1 MTEIID
7 PDHTI
12 KTKQQCDD
20 WLKLL
25 TKQYNLDRVWTNV
38 DSEII
43 RIVLNKCAG
52 NTIISLQFFFNLLVN
67 GYIEVDQDG
76 QVVPKKA
83 FEMCVQLQNFTK
95 LPVPSNAIKKRLKDM
110 DTFLKSGR
118 AKNNIRKQELAV
130 KGLMLMKAASIIG
143 EEFGT

>member
-1 MTEIID
+1 MIVGLAPKYFSSFNEEINHMTEIID

-52 NTIISLQFFFNLLVN
+52 NTIISL
-67 GYIEVDQDG
+67 
-76 QVVPKKA
+76 
-83 FEMCVQLQNFTK
+83 
-95 LPVPSNAIKKRLKDM
+95 
-110 DTFLKSGR
+110 
-118 AKNNIRKQELAV
+118 
-130 KGLMLMKAASIIG
+130 
-143 EEFGT
+143 